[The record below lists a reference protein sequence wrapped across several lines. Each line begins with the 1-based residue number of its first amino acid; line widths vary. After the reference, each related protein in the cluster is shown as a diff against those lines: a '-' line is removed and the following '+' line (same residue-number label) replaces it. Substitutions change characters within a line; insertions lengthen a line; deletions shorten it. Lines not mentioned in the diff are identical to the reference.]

1 MVSKAKK
8 NALVRSSAILK
19 SFLNWR
25 FTILTCL
32 KTDYRNF
39 KAVIFFS
46 RTHKYRFQ
54 LMDIFFRLSQP
65 LFRIFFLIKPTKVA
79 SLLQISFTL
88 SRITNKWLGEEE
100 TIGCCSF
107 YVIFENMLFFI
118 RCTEQNAKE
127 IIWLRRCYLFIKTR
141 TSILKWYGSK
151 IFLRKLKVK

>member
-1 MVSKAKK
+1 M
-8 NALVRSSAILK
+8 
-19 SFLNWR
+19 NWR

-32 KTDYRNF
+32 KTDYSNF
-39 KAVIFFS
+39 KAVFFFS
-46 RTHKYRFQ
+46 HTQIHKFRFQ

-88 SRITNKWLGEEE
+88 SRITNTWLGEE

-107 YVIFENMLFFI
+107 YVIFESMLFFI
-118 RCTEQNAKE
+118 RCTEQNTKE
-127 IIWLRRCYLFIKTR
+127 ILWLRRCYLFIKTR
-141 TSILKWYGSK
+141 RSILKWYGSK